1 MKGNKSVLVVA
12 VLLLLISASFTTYA
26 IYRSSANGNATIETA
41 NWVVNVNDTDIVA
54 NNTFTIDDFDFG
66 ATPNGKND
74 KIAPGDSGTV
84 DIVIDATGS
93 EVDVNYAISLGEL
106 AAQYEDLFTI
116 TVANDGEGTINYDAT
131 DMSETVTVTL
141 TWLGAESDDAEKDAA
156 DIAIKASE
164 ITIPVTVVAKQV
176 LN

>member
-12 VLLLLISASFTTYA
+12 ILLLLISASFTTYA

-41 NWVVNVNDTDIVA
+41 NWVVEVNGTDIV
-54 NNTFTIDDFDFG
+54 TESEFTLDDFDFG
-66 ATPNGKND
+66 NNPNGKND

-84 DIVIDATGS
+84 DIEIDATGS
-93 EVDVNYAISLGEL
+93 EVDVNYAITLGEL

-116 TVANDGEGTINYDAT
+116 TVGNDGEGTILYDES
-131 DMSETVTVTL
+131 DMTETVTVTL
-141 TWLGAESDDAEKDAA
+141 TWLGAESDDANKDQA
-156 DIAIKASE
+156 DIDIKASE
-164 ITIPVTVVAKQV
+164 IVIPVTVVAKQV